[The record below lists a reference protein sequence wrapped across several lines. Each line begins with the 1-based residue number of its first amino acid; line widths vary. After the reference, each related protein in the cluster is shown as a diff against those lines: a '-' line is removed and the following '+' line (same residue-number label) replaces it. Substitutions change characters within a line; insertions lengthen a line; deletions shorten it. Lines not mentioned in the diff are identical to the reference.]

1 MIQYLLGGLIFDD
14 GPELMVDRSSVDRQK
29 LFFKVTTIIDSDSS
43 VDVSG
48 VIETVDSQLFS
59 DFSCKK
65 RF

>member
-1 MIQYLLGGLIFDD
+1 MIFDD
-14 GPELMVDRSSVDRQK
+14 GPELMVDSSSVDRQK
-29 LFFKVTTIIDSDSS
+29 LFFRVTTIIDSDSF

-65 RF
+65 RFQSSR